1 MRWTQPENIVTS
13 GAFMLKEWRPYDRLV
28 VVRNP
33 MYWDAAAVRLDEIR
47 FYPIDEQTTMMNLYK
62 AGEVDAIYNHT
73 VPASWLPIIRGMKDY
88 MDAPEN
94 AIEYYAIQHDQAA
107 DGRRAR
113 PQGVQHGDRQGS
125 AGRRSASSRSR

>member
-1 MRWTQPENIVTS
+1 
-13 GAFMLKEWRPYDRLV
+13 
-28 VVRNP
+28 
-33 MYWDAAAVRLDEIR
+33 
-47 FYPIDEQTTMMNLYK
+47 MMNLYK
-62 AGEVDAIYNHT
+62 AGEVDATYNHT

-107 DGRRAR
+107 DGRHAR

-125 AGRRSASSRSR
+125 ARAFRVVAKPLTAFTPEGIFPGYPAAQGRRLQRRARPRVAGRGRVS